1 VGLRDGGSRCTR
13 GRVVDTTRRI
23 RLLVTREDVTIDN
36 YWKTYVF
43 PWEDVVAV
51 GMSAKFKFPSLAPP
65 PTLAFWR
72 RNGRQ
77 VKAQATPSR
86 ESDGKDFQAAVLALA
101 PPTVENLTPPPE

>member
-1 VGLRDGGSRCTR
+1 M
-13 GRVVDTTRRI
+13 
-23 RLLVTREDVTIDN
+23 TIDN

-51 GMSAKFKFPSLAPP
+51 GMSAKFKFPNLAPP